1 MFWFPSTSEG
11 VDHIT
16 DFTIGN
22 LNPNNPIDPNADM
35 LNLHDVLGGFPSVVN
50 AVGADNAAALTGFLN
65 FDVAGTTA
73 TLQVDTSGTGN
84 TFTNLATFEV
94 ASGTAPAAL
103 LTTLLANDQIVV

>member
-1 MFWFPSTSEG
+1 
-11 VDHIT
+11 V
-16 DFTIGN
+16 
-22 LNPNNPIDPNADM
+22 
-35 LNLHDVLGGFPSVVN
+35 LNLQDVLGGLPSVAD
-50 AVGADNAAALTGFLN
+50 AVGTHDAGALAGYLN
-65 FDVAGTTA
+65 FDISGTTA